1 MSNARDKANIP
12 ALNFSSTGIDDNAT
26 STAITINSSENVGI
40 GTSSPT
46 AKLEINAGDTFQQM
60 KIRRG
65 TGGTDAGIITFE
77 QGDGTA
83 VGHVGGVGAGGL
95 QLRTGSGTGTE
106 RMRIDSSGNVGIGT
120 SSPSPDYGS
129 DTVLEVSGSASP
141 GIVINDTGQAS
152 KYGIH
157 ADSNDL
163 KITYGSSAL
172 TTFQNDGNV
181 GIGTSSPAYKF
192 HVEGINSTRFAAV
205 EDTGLIVG
213 GFGASG
219 SGGVLDWND
228 ASNARSGNGTT
239 LLQGS
244 ATNGPGGST
253 YFHSFSF
260 EYESKGSTGNMT
272 QLAIAYNSATLRYM
286 RYRFSGTWS
295 AWSSF

>member
-26 STAITINSSENVGI
+26 STAITIDSNDNVGI
-40 GTSSPT
+40 GISSIT
-46 AKLEINAGDTFQQM
+46 GQLHVSGSSSTNNATIYV
-60 KIRRG
+60 KG
-65 TGGTDAGIITFE
+65 TQTPSAADAGIEI
-77 QGDGTA
+77 QS
-83 VGHVGGVGAGGL
+83 GASRKHNSSHRIRTGGGL
-95 QLRTGSGTGTE
+95 GNILIFETQIADSTGMFAFNTNNSE

-120 SSPSPDYGS
+120 SSP
-129 DTVLEVSGSASP
+129 
-141 GIVINDTGQAS
+141 
-152 KYGIH
+152 
-157 ADSNDL
+157 
-163 KITYGSSAL
+163 
-172 TTFQNDGNV
+172 
-181 GIGTSSPAYKF
+181 AYKF
-192 HVEGINSTRFAAV
+192 HVEGLNSTRFAAV

-219 SGGVLDWND
+219 GGGVLDWND